1 MSTLGNTLQH
11 ELARH
16 GYSAER
22 IDSIYN
28 ETLARL
34 KRKSRVDFIP
44 GAVMNPV
51 ATKYFLKREVATSTR
66 YETFFSCIMLMI
78 AQVRENECDWRTI
91 SIDEIETLMP
101 EVFDMLP
108 PHLRDLDLLGTL
120 GVQGP
125 EHPAGDSSDD
135 RSGRRRSRDEPNA
148 GGAGNGPAG
157 AWREGSQGQRDRHS
171 RALRPRTGF
180 GCESLHPV
188 VEGPPCDATGHP
200 AAVFL
205 INIVAPCRVRRAGMS
220 RWRPP
225 QPKSSPY
232 ITADGLARLK
242 AELKQLWKDRR
253 EVVAALSAAAA
264 EGDRSENA
272 EYIYRKKQLREMD
285 RRIRYLGKRIDAV
298 TPVADVPSDPDRV
311 FFGARVTVEDADG
324 SETRYRI
331 VGADEIDSDNNWI
344 SVDSPL
350 ARGLLGKSVDDE
362 VTIETPAGRRVV
374 AIVEVGYGASESD
387 S

>member
-1 MSTLGNTLQH
+1 
-11 ELARH
+11 
-16 GYSAER
+16 
-22 IDSIYN
+22 
-28 ETLARL
+28 
-34 KRKSRVDFIP
+34 
-44 GAVMNPV
+44 
-51 ATKYFLKREVATSTR
+51 
-66 YETFFSCIMLMI
+66 
-78 AQVRENECDWRTI
+78 
-91 SIDEIETLMP
+91 
-101 EVFDMLP
+101 
-108 PHLRDLDLLGTL
+108 
-120 GVQGP
+120 
-125 EHPAGDSSDD
+125 
-135 RSGRRRSRDEPNA
+135 
-148 GGAGNGPAG
+148 
-157 AWREGSQGQRDRHS
+157 
-171 RALRPRTGF
+171 
-180 GCESLHPV
+180 
-188 VEGPPCDATGHP
+188 
-200 AAVFL
+200 
-205 INIVAPCRVRRAGMS
+205 MS

-285 RRIRYLGKRIDAV
+285 RRIRYLGKRIDEV
-298 TPVADVPSDPDRV
+298 TPVADLPSDPDRV

-374 AIVEVGYGASESD
+374 TIVEVGYGAFESD